1 MTLSEAKS
9 KSKSVID
16 TLRSLGVPDVEILAR
31 LVSNMGFSEA
41 FVRNQLSTLLPPKR
55 QLRASGK
62 TPPSAYRIRANI
74 DLKSGSLRA
83 IIYSL
88 AGDQLFNKD
97 HMRTVREAL
106 VSEGYNKST
115 VETMISAAR
124 RKFKETQL

>member
-41 FVRNQLSTLLPPKR
+41 FVRNQLSALLPPKR
-55 QLRASGK
+55 QPRAPGK
-62 TPPSAYRIRANI
+62 TSPPVYRIKANI

-88 AGDQLFNKD
+88 AGDRLFNKD
-97 HMRTVREAL
+97 HMRAVKEAL

-115 VETMISAAR
+115 VEAMISAMR
-124 RKFKETQL
+124 RKIKETQS

>member
-16 TLRSLGVPDVEILAR
+16 TLRSLGVSDTEILAR

-41 FVRNQLSTLLPPKR
+41 FVRNQLSILLPPKR
-55 QLRASGK
+55 QPRAPGK
-62 TPPSAYRIRANI
+62 TSPAYRIRAEV
-74 DLKSGSLRA
+74 DLKSGTLRA

-88 AGDQLFNKD
+88 AGDQLFNKG

-124 RKFKETQL
+124 RKVRETQS